1 LCAQQSP
8 GQQLAPCPQQLVPQQ
23 LPGQHFA
30 PLTQQAA
37 PVNAIAE
44 SDSRDIARIVISFVF
59 IFKFLSVFG
68 ARETCTT
75 VRPERNQRRYGP
87 KPTLSTRL
95 SAEESRS

>member
-1 LCAQQSP
+1 
-8 GQQLAPCPQQLVPQQ
+8 VPQQ

-30 PLTQQAA
+30 PLTQHAA

-44 SDSRDIARIVISFVF
+44 SDSRDIARIVINFVF

-68 ARETCTT
+68 TRETCTT